1 MLHTFSPWRGIG
13 LEMTHSSHAE
23 MDDFDHDIFQ
33 TC

>member
-1 MLHTFSPWRGIG
+1 LGWVATSRGKRSI
-13 LEMTHSSHAE
+13 LYHAE